1 MDSWVSAGDGLSR
14 CTLHPGTPAFAAHV
28 GCADCHADDSPA
40 GPEAD
45 VPGEG
50 ELLCREAA
58 RRNLP
63 DAFEVESRMWTTWA
77 FATKRSESCA
87 RIADEIGGDDF
98 DKSAKYEAA
107 AAKWAD
113 VAVKAGKLATAPV
126 LHRERMAELERRARM
141 VKSAKG
147 VH

>member
-1 MDSWVSAGDGLSR
+1 
-14 CTLHPGTPAFAAHV
+14 
-28 GCADCHADDSPA
+28 
-40 GPEAD
+40 
-45 VPGEG
+45 
-50 ELLCREAA
+50 
-58 RRNLP
+58 
-63 DAFEVESRMWTTWA
+63 MWSTWA

-87 RIADEIGGDDF
+87 RIADTIAAGGEGDF
-98 DKSAKYEAA
+98 DRAAKYEAA

-141 VKSAKG
+141 VKSGKG